1 MKTLLKSLKLK
12 YLVNVL
18 LIVAFGI
25 TAQTGLFEG
34 DGEDGGE
41 RREHDRGR
49 HERARHSNEEGSL
62 SEYNVNSTNEAEIV
76 NLIGTQGVIPR
87 PDGENEN
94 THVYLGLFF
103 IVLMLVH
110 ITQHWSWFK
119 RLFSINHIK
128 NNKLL
133 WATFAVFIVM
143 AISGIILWT
152 EAIPRGFINLKEIHE
167 VAGQLLLGLVLIHI
181 VQRFKWYI
189 SSTGKLFKTKTATVQ
204 A

>member
-12 YLVNVL
+12 YLVNIL

-34 DGEDGGE
+34 DGERGE
-41 RREHDRGR
+41 RREGHERGR
-49 HERARHSNEEGSL
+49 HSKEESSVYESNI
-62 SEYNVNSTNEAEIV
+62 NSMNEAEIV
-76 NLIGTQGVIPR
+76 DLMSNEDLNPAS
-87 PDGENEN
+87 DGAKEN

-119 RLFSINHIK
+119 RLFSINHVK
-128 NNKLL
+128 HNKLL
-133 WATFAVFIVM
+133 WATSAVFIVM

-152 EAIPRGFINLKEIHE
+152 EAIPRGFVNFKEIHE
-167 VAGQLLLGLVLIHI
+167 VSGQLLLGLVLIHI

-189 SSTGKLFKTKTATVQ
+189 SSTEKLFKTKTASVP